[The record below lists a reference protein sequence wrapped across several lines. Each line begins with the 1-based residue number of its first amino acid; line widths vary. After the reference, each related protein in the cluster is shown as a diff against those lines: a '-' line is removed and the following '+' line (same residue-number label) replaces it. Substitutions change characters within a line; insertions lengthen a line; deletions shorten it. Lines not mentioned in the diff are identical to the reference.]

1 MPCYAHSMRV
11 QCPAWLYVSSR
22 EAVLAAALEF
32 TSEPVSE
39 PLQTICRGSERHT
52 LYLTKNGIP
61 GLEAPPDSPPWEPDD
76 VGFFPEVRSFLGG

>member
-1 MPCYAHSMRV
+1 MPCYAHSMRM
-11 QCPAWLYVSSR
+11 QCPAWLYVSTL
-22 EAVLAAALEF
+22 EDVLAAALEF

-61 GLEAPPDSPPWEPDD
+61 GLEAPPDSPPCDPDD
-76 VGFFPEVRSFLGG
+76 VGFLPEVRSFLGG

>member
-1 MPCYAHSMRV
+1 MRM

-61 GLEAPPDSPPWEPDD
+61 GLEAPPDSPPCDPDD

>member
-1 MPCYAHSMRV
+1 MRM

-39 PLQTICRGSERHT
+39 PLQTNCRGSERHT

-61 GLEAPPDSPPWEPDD
+61 GLEAPPDSPPCDPDD